1 MTRIPIAI
9 LQRKIMMLA
18 IVAVFLTGVLVSLA
32 GIWPLTKTLQSSA
45 RDTLA
50 QVHAAQKI
58 SLAQYL
64 HSLSDTARQ
73 VANRTALR
81 KALAQ
86 QARGLL
92 TLDALEIYS
101 RAKLEDALNS
111 STSLRM
117 IARYD
122 RTGQLVVRV
131 GEELDQRKTI
141 DFPALLQGSDDQLW
155 IGAPVLDTES
165 GFVLVAHAITA
176 QTDPAPPQDASSRQI
191 VGYDLLA
198 FGISDLASILA
209 QHSGKTSPFQT
220 IVGVKSAQSSPNGS
234 WFWLGSQPQDSQT
247 TSLAP
252 RLQRLESRPEFQ
264 VVDDQNAQVTQWEQW
279 AVAHG
284 PIQAHDEG
292 TIGGPQWY
300 LLVTTSVATLSE
312 PIQKVL
318 LRTGSI
324 MLILMTVVGVGL
336 WLLLRPLQG
345 RLMVRTHD
353 LESQVTQ
360 LKTLGDELA
369 LERERLRQSN
379 QELEQ
384 FAYAASHDLQQP
396 LRMVSGF
403 LTALERQYADKLD
416 DTAKEFIGFAV
427 DGAQRM
433 RAMITD
439 LLDYSRVG
447 RLESSMGPVDLNQTL
462 DRAQQMLALAIAETG
477 AKISVGPLPTVQAV
491 APQMGRLFQNLIDNA
506 LKYAMP
512 GRPPEITISAEKQA
526 EGWLIKLADNGIG
539 IDAKS
544 LERAFQLFQRLH
556 PEMDCQGTGMGL
568 AMCAK
573 IVSRH
578 NGRIWLESEP
588 EQGTTVCISLPEVK
602 ADGDAKPSQD

>member
-1 MTRIPIAI
+1 
-9 LQRKIMMLA
+9 
-18 IVAVFLTGVLVSLA
+18 
-32 GIWPLTKTLQSSA
+32 
-45 RDTLA
+45 
-50 QVHAAQKI
+50 
-58 SLAQYL
+58 
-64 HSLSDTARQ
+64 
-73 VANRTALR
+73 
-81 KALAQ
+81 
-86 QARGLL
+86 
-92 TLDALEIYS
+92 
-101 RAKLEDALNS
+101 
-111 STSLRM
+111 
-117 IARYD
+117 
-122 RTGQLVVRV
+122 
-131 GEELDQRKTI
+131 
-141 DFPALLQGSDDQLW
+141 
-155 IGAPVLDTES
+155 
-165 GFVLVAHAITA
+165 
-176 QTDPAPPQDASSRQI
+176 
-191 VGYDLLA
+191 
-198 FGISDLASILA
+198 LA
-209 QHSGKTSPFQT
+209 QHSGKKTPFQT
-220 IVGVKSAQSSPNGS
+220 IVGVKITQSPPDGS
-234 WFWLGSQPQDSQT
+234 WFWLGSQPQDSQ
-247 TSLAP
+247 SASDRP

-264 VVDDQNAQVTQWEQW
+264 AVNDHSAQVSQWDQW

-284 PIQAHDEG
+284 PVQAHDEG
-292 TIGGPQWY
+292 KIGGPQWY

-324 MLILMTVVGVGL
+324 MLVLMTVVGVGL

-353 LESQVTQ
+353 LESQVAQ
-360 LKTLGDELA
+360 LKTLGDQLA

-403 LTALERQYADKLD
+403 LTALQRQYGDKLD

-433 RAMITD
+433 RSMITD
-439 LLDYSRVG
+439 LLEYSRVG
-447 RLESSMGPVDLNQTL
+447 RLESSMGAVDLNQTL
-462 DRAQQMLALAIAETG
+462 EKAQQMLALAIAETG

-526 EGWLIKLADNGIG
+526 EGWLIKLSDNGIG

-578 NGRIWLESEP
+578 NGHIWLESEP
-588 EQGTTVCISLPEVK
+588 EQGTTVCITLPEIT
-602 ADGDAKPSQD
+602 ADGAPKPPED